1 MTIAIDLEK
10 GICIINTKF
19 GQDEMLIRDI
29 TISTDKVLRTS
40 VIRSSVGK
48 TIVTEDEAQTLL
60 GAGAQD
66 ERENLVYDKK

>member
-19 GQDEMLIRDI
+19 GQDEVLIRDI

-48 TIVTEDEAQTLL
+48 TMVTEDEAQTLL
-60 GAGAQD
+60 GAGAKD
-66 ERENLVYDKK
+66 ERVNLVYDK